1 MFQYHIRILIN
12 IVFNT
17 VSSCLATSS
26 YYSEIPASQ
35 GSWKRVGQADDY
47 HSFVYL
53 SV

>member
-1 MFQYHIRILIN
+1 MFQYLIRILIN

-17 VSSCLATSS
+17 VSSCLAIGS

-35 GSWKRVGQADDY
+35 ASWKRGCPADDY
-47 HSFVYL
+47 HSFAYL